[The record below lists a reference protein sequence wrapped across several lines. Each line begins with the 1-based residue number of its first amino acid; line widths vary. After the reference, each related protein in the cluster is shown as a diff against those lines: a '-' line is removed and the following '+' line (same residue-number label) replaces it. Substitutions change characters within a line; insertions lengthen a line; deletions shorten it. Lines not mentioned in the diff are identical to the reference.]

1 MTATISP
8 TGKTAQL
15 LNQAYDH
22 FNATLFAG
30 QLPACLITLQR
41 KAKAYGYFAGERFG
55 VPGETVDEIAL
66 NPTHFAR
73 GIEGVMGTLVH
84 EMCHLWQHHFGKRPR
99 GCYHNKQWAEKMIAV
114 GLIPSS
120 TGEKGGA
127 QTGQKM
133 THYIDQS
140 GPFRDAFL
148 DFAEI
153 AEHQLY
159 VELWDESSNREA
171 SKKAAS
177 KTKYTCPDCGCNAWA
192 KPQTRLRC
200 GECNVELE
208 GPPEADGDGEEA
220 SN

>member
-1 MTATISP
+1 MKSMKHPNAWGIRFRRWQVVMLTKHP
-8 TGKTAQL
+8 DGKQVKV
-15 LNQAYDH
+15 
-22 FNATLFAG
+22 
-30 QLPACLITLQR
+30 R
-41 KAKAYGYFAGERFG
+41 
-55 VPGETVDEIAL
+55 
-66 NPTHFAR
+66 
-73 GIEGVMGTLVH
+73 IESV
-84 EMCHLWQHHFGKRPR
+84 E
-99 GCYHNKQWAEKMIAV
+99 
-114 GLIPSS
+114 S

-208 GPPEADGDGEEA
+208 GPPEADGDGEES